1 MSRACISQKSTKKIF
16 KLLQFKLCLDQWI
29 QNYENRTTKEQQLGK
44 LEQFEIKITYNS
56 QKKMWN

>member
-1 MSRACISQKSTKKIF
+1 MHVLAKNLQKKKF

>member
-1 MSRACISQKSTKKIF
+1 MSRACISQKSTKFYF

>member
-1 MSRACISQKSTKKIF
+1 MSRACISQKSTKKNF

>member
-1 MSRACISQKSTKKIF
+1 MHVLAKNLQKKFF